1 MLSYNF
7 IMSDRKNS
15 RNDRRRDSP
24 DRSNNRS
31 VRIGKNDR
39 NWTVALLLAIFLP
52 GIERFYLGC
61 PGTGILKII
70 TGCGCGCWALYD
82 LIMIA
87 TGSTLCGNTRYFNG
101 PDQGQMRGGKSKGP
115 EDRVFFKQKCHFDYV
130 GSAGSLILGIIF
142 LFLVIKPYFYTRK
155 YRNLKRRVQEDIKT
169 GNFID
174 DDHKNRYKKISA
186 SIIYEV
192 IEKYKNAQAFYDAE
206 LKPLLAPAPAP
217 APAQVL

>member
-1 MLSYNF
+1 MVSYNF

-15 RNDRRRDSP
+15 RNDRSRDSP
-24 DRSNNRS
+24 DRRNNRS
-31 VRIGKNDR
+31 MRIGQNDR
-39 NWTVALLLAIFLP
+39 NWTVALLLSFFLP
-52 GIERFYLGC
+52 GIDRFYLGC
-61 PGTGILKII
+61 PGTGVLKIL
-70 TGCGCGCWALYD
+70 TCCGCGCWALYD

-155 YRNLKRRVQEDIKT
+155 YRNLKDRVRADIENSK
-169 GNFID
+169 
-174 DDHKNRYKKISA
+174 DHRNIETYKELSQKIL
-186 SIIYEV
+186 YEE

-206 LKPLLAPAPAP
+206 LKPLLTPE
-217 APAQVL
+217 